1 MLRFLLLFKTNLSN
15 NNKDYTTLNKH
26 INTMINYITNNSTIS
41 QSTIN
46 YYSQNIK
53 LIYDNSKINSSTL
66 TTINRALTMDSYLM
80 VLNRYLYYKSY
91 NEQIEP
97 FYQVKLILLYKQ
109 NLNRLKNRLLFDKY
123 TYDDDY
129 IKTYYKIKDI
139 INRINLPQ
147 QTYNFTLTLL
157 NILQPHIT
165 IYI

>member
-15 NNKDYTTLNKH
+15 NNKDYIMLNKH
-26 INTMINYITNNSTIS
+26 VNTMLNYITNNLNNL

-80 VLNRYLYYKSY
+80 VLNRYIYYKSY

-129 IKTYYKIKDI
+129 IKTYYKIKDT
-139 INRINLPQ
+139 INHINLPQ
-147 QTYNFTLTLL
+147 QTYNFTYILL
-157 NILQPHIT
+157 DIVQPHI
-165 IYI
+165 IL